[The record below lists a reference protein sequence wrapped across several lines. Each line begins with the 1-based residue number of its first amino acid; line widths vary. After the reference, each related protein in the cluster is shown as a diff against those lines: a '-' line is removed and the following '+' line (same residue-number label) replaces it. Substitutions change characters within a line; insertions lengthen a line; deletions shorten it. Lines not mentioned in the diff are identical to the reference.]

1 MALERLLGPCEA
13 GGGQAAKNPGAA
25 DKPQGAGGNKLAGD
39 ETTGA
44 GRSGEAAGEAQGLT
58 AGGAAGQSGG
68 GCVPVKPYAKA
79 GARLPF
85 RGEETIAELAAD
97 VAVAAQA
104 IGASSWSR
112 PEGPTQQTSS
122 RSRPRDWP
130 QAVPGGEPVHQLLIG
145 RGPHGAAARMIDLDR
160 AAGRNPDP
168 VVVGTVRTRGHDRHP
183 VGFGPADTGF
193 GHGGRGATAQ
203 GQGPPARGAVRPFA
217 GPVLARSQW
226 PARAFPA
233 VTFGVLVANSVTL
246 SRANAVTIATG
257 PSISPG
263 FSITVATIVIIDACP
278 GCRVSFRGAAADSLG
293 VGAAIARHRAWL
305 GVGGARF
312 QGCYRAR
319 TGPDHSGSGRGRG
332 HALAGRGQSAS
343 FARIGLHAGAP

>member
-1 MALERLLGPCEA
+1 MRAAEADREQRASRFRDALDRERLAAGGVPSRASRQAAGAKERDTMALERLLGPCEA

-68 GCVPVKPYAKA
+68 GCVPVKPYAKV

-145 RGPHGAAARMIDLDR
+145 RGPHGAAARMIISTGPL
-160 AAGRNPDP
+160 AGTQIQLLSAPCGLEATIVTQSALARQTLGSAMEAVAQRLRDKGHPLE
-168 VVVGTVRTRGHDRHP
+168 VR
-183 VGFGPADTGF
+183 FGPS
-193 GHGGRGATAQ
+193 
-203 GQGPPARGAVRPFA
+203 PARSSPGRI
-217 GPVLARSQW
+217 GQRARSQ
-226 PARAFPA
+226 R
-233 VTFGVLVANSVTL
+233 
-246 SRANAVTIATG
+246 
-257 PSISPG
+257 
-263 FSITVATIVIIDACP
+263 
-278 GCRVSFRGAAADSLG
+278 
-293 VGAAIARHRAWL
+293 
-305 GVGGARF
+305 
-312 QGCYRAR
+312 
-319 TGPDHSGSGRGRG
+319 
-332 HALAGRGQSAS
+332 
-343 FARIGLHAGAP
+343 